1 MLESLHALYAAL
13 AAKLPALGP
22 WLAPLAFVLAFV
34 KSLPLVALFIP
45 GTALLLSIGAAIRL
59 SEAGFVDVWLA
70 ISLGA
75 ALGDWVSF
83 ALGVWAGPRVM
94 HWNWLRQRPHM
105 VLRAAA
111 FVQRWGVLS
120 IVLCRFFG
128 PLRATVPLAAGVS
141 ACGRPPSRQPIG
153 HRPCSGRPRCWPRA
167 GWAANG
173 CRSRSAHLLVLTLGR
188 VDQAAQGR
196 IARHQDVEQS
206 RACKAGRLASN
217 RASAALRLPAS
228 RARSPQARA
237 LARKAATVPLRT
249 ARPSMSR

>member
-34 KSLPLVALFIP
+34 KSLPLVALVIP

-59 SEAGFVDVWLA
+59 SQAGFVEVWLA

-83 ALGVWAGPRVM
+83 ALGIWAGPRVM
-94 HWNWLRQRPHM
+94 HWNWFKRRPQL

-128 PLRATVPLAAGVS
+128 PLRATVPLAAGIFGMRAAAFQAANWSS
-141 ACGRPPSRQPIG
+141 ALL
-153 HRPCSGRPRCWPRA
+153 
-167 GWAANG
+167 WAA
-173 CRSRSAHLLVLTLGR
+173 ALLAPGWLLGS
-188 VDQAAQGR
+188 QW
-196 IARHQDVEQS
+196 
-206 RACKAGRLASN
+206 
-217 RASAALRLPAS
+217 LP
-228 RARSPQARA
+228 
-237 LARKAATVPLRT
+237 
-249 ARPSMSR
+249 